1 MAFGR
6 KGNKEEKLGLEPL
19 GLSGPF
25 RLQDAKVSSKHL
37 CEWE

>member
-6 KGNKEEKLGLEPL
+6 KGNKEKPGLESLGLL
-19 GLSGPF
+19 GPF

-37 CEWE
+37 CEWD